1 MQAAPVA
8 AEAAAMIPRVI
19 LDMFG
24 LACALCTVQV
34 SKYVGTFVG
43 GEGNVRVVGCR
54 DQRQRRDIT
63 GLVQEEPDPEFCGSC
78 LTQFPP
84 LWVKILG

>member
-34 SKYVGTFVG
+34 ST
-43 GEGNVRVVGCR
+43 GNASAW
-54 DQRQRRDIT
+54 
-63 GLVQEEPDPEFCGSC
+63 E
-78 LTQFPP
+78 P
-84 LWVKILG
+84 LWVEEEMFVWWGAGTNASAET